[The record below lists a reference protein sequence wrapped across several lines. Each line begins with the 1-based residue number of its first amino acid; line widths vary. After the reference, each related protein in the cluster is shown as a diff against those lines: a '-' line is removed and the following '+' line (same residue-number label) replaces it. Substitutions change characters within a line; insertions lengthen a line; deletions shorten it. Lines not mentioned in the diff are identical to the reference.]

1 VSVEQQEPAFVPI
14 LDRLQ
19 DPSDLRGLTEPEL
32 DQLAAEIRETIVRT
46 VAVTGGHLGSSLG
59 VVEITLALHRL
70 LESPRDHI
78 VWDTGHQAYAHK
90 LLTGRLDRFHT
101 LRQIDGVGG
110 FPRRSESPHDVFDG
124 GHAGTGLS
132 IAQGL
137 ATARDLRH
145 SLERIAVVVGDAA
158 LLSGLSLEA
167 LNDIG
172 HRQTQLLIV
181 LNDNEMSISPSVGAL
196 SKYLSEIKLS
206 TAWRQGRTAYD
217 TVTER
222 IPLVGPRLL
231 ELSRRLRQSVVSF
244 AQPGQL
250 FEDLGITYIGVMPG
264 HERRILEETFRRALA
279 FDGPVIVHV
288 RTQKG
293 KGYRPAETDQVSFHG
308 AALPPMTVVP
318 ATDMHDRLGLRGSG
332 NGDAMA
338 SSAAGGSAVT
348 ALPGAGDGA
357 PPSASV
363 MADRRSQ
370 IHSAEGAAE
379 PPAAVAAAAARKT
392 PNYTAFF
399 SDELVALGAGDRRIV
414 AITAG
419 MPTGTG
425 LARFQQAYPDRFID
439 VGIAEQ
445 HAVTLATGLALGG
458 MRPVVALYSTF
469 LQRAFDQTV
478 HDVCQNDAPVVL
490 AVDRAGLVGE
500 DGTSHQGMFTLPAQ
514 RQLPHLVIA
523 SPRDEQE
530 LRALLRTALT
540 QDHPFALHYPRDA
553 GFGVAERDPAPL
565 PVGRGEVLREGRDL
579 LFVGFGPIVR
589 RAEEAADVLEADGW
603 SVGVINA
610 RFAKPLDRELI
621 LGRARGTR
629 LVVTFEES
637 VVTGGFGSGVL
648 EAFEDARLA
657 DPGLRD
663 VPVRVI
669 GIPGDRFVDHG
680 SVADLRRLIRLD
692 VPGLVVQVREAV
704 AELGITPGQ
713 AATSVPPAG
722 VSQPG

>member
-1 VSVEQQEPAFVPI
+1 VPI

-19 DPSDLRGLTEPEL
+19 DPADLRGLSEPQL
-32 DQLAAEIRETIVRT
+32 VALAAEIRETIIRT
-46 VAVTGGHLGSSLG
+46 VAATGGHLGSSLG
-59 VVEITLALHRL
+59 VVEVTLALHRL
-70 LESPRDHI
+70 LESPRDRI

-90 LLTGRLDRFHT
+90 LLTGRLDRFPT
-101 LRQIDGVGG
+101 LRQIDGLGG
-110 FPRRSESPHDVFDG
+110 FPRRSESPHDVMDG

-145 SLERIAVVVGDAA
+145 SMERIAVVVGDAA

-206 TAWRQGRTAYD
+206 QAWQQGKGVWD

-222 IPLVGPRLL
+222 VPVVGPRLV
-231 ELSRRLRQSVVSF
+231 EMSRRFRQSVVSF

-250 FEDLGITYIGVMPG
+250 FEDLGITYVGVMPG
-264 HERRILEETFRRALA
+264 HDRPFLEETFRRALA
-279 FDGPVIVHV
+279 FNGPVIVHV

-293 KGYRPAETDQVSFHG
+293 KGYKPAETDQISFHG
-308 AALPPMTVVP
+308 AALPPISVP
-318 ATDMHDRLGLRGSG
+318 AADAYDRIGNGPG
-332 NGDAMA
+332 VTANGDAMA
-338 SSAAGGSAVT
+338 SSAAGGSSLTPSREA
-348 ALPGAGDGA
+348 DEGA
-357 PPSASV
+357 PPSSSV
-363 MADRRSQ
+363 MADRRTHPAAGSVP
-370 IHSAEGAAE
+370 AKVAE
-379 PPAAVAAAAARKT
+379 PDPQNTRKV
-392 PNYTAFF
+392 PNYTAHFAT
-399 SDELVALGAGDRRIV
+399 ELVALAADDRRIV
-414 AITAG
+414 GITAG

-425 LARFQQAYPDRFID
+425 LSKLQAAYPDRFID

-478 HDVCQNDAPVVL
+478 HDVCQNDAPVLL

-500 DGTSHQGMFTLPAQ
+500 DGTSHQGMFTIPAQ
-514 RQLPHLVIA
+514 RMLPNLVVA

-530 LRALLRTALT
+530 LRSLVRTAFA

-553 GFGVAERDPAPL
+553 GFGVPEREPEVL
-565 PVGRGEVLREGRDL
+565 PVGRGEVLRDGQDL
-579 LFVGFGPIVR
+579 LFVTFGPITR
-589 RAEEAADVLEADGW
+589 RATDVADVLEAKGW
-603 SVGVINA
+603 SVAVINA
-610 RFAKPLDRELI
+610 RFAKPLDKQLI
-621 LGRARGTR
+621 LDGARGKK

-648 EAFEDARLA
+648 EAIEEARISDAA
-657 DPGLRD
+657 LRD
-663 VPVRVI
+663 VPVKI
-669 GIPGDRFVDHG
+669 LGIPGDRFVDHG
-680 SVADLRRLIRLD
+680 SVTDLRRLIRLD
-692 VPGLVVQVREAV
+692 VPGLTAQVEETLAQ
-704 AELGITPGQ
+704 LGISAP
-713 AATSVPPAG
+713 ATAG
-722 VSQPG
+722 

>member
-1 VSVEQQEPAFVPI
+1 MPI
-14 LDRLQ
+14 LDHLQ
-19 DPSDLRGLTEPEL
+19 GPADLRGLTEPEL
-32 DQLAAEIRETIVRT
+32 EQVAAEIRETIIRT
-46 VAVTGGHLGSSLG
+46 VAATGGHLGSSLG

-110 FPRRSESPHDVFDG
+110 FPRRSESPHDVMDG

-132 IAQGL
+132 IAEGL
-137 ATARDLRH
+137 ATARDIRH

-172 HRQTQLLIV
+172 HRQSQLLIV

-206 TAWRQGRTAYD
+206 VAWQQSKGVYD
-217 TVTER
+217 GVIEA
-222 IPLVGPRLL
+222 IPRVGPRML
-231 ELSRRLRQSVVSF
+231 EMSRRFRQSVVSF

-264 HERRILEETFRRALA
+264 HDLRLLEETFRRALA
-279 FDGPVIVHV
+279 LNGPVIVHV

-308 AALPPMTVVP
+308 AALPPMPVP
-318 ATDMHDRLGLRGSG
+318 ATDAHDRL
-332 NGDAMA
+332 
-338 SSAAGGSAVT
+338 AAGRADAAPT
-348 ALPGAGDGA
+348 

-363 MADRRSQ
+363 MADRRAPT
-370 IHSAEGAAE
+370 HNAEGQAE
-379 PPAAVAAAAARKT
+379 LPAALVADAKKV
-392 PNYTAFF
+392 PNYTSFF
-399 SDELVALGAGDRRIV
+399 AQELVELGATDRRIV

-425 LARFQQAYPDRFID
+425 LNKFQAAYPDRFID

-445 HAVTLATGLALGG
+445 HAVTLATGMALAG

-478 HDVCQNDAPVVL
+478 HDVCQNDAPVLL

-500 DGTSHQGMFTLPAQ
+500 DGTSHQGMFTIPAQ
-514 RQLPHLVIA
+514 RILPNLVIA
-523 SPRDEQE
+523 SPRDEQD
-530 LRALLRTALT
+530 LRSLLRTALA

-553 GFGVAERDPAPL
+553 GFGVPERESVVL

-579 LFVGFGPIVR
+579 LFVTLGPITM
-589 RAEEAADVLEADGW
+589 RAVEVADALEARGW
-603 SVGVINA
+603 SVGVLDA
-610 RFAKPLDRELI
+610 RFVKPLDRQLI
-621 LGRARGTR
+621 LDQARGKQ

-637 VVTGGFGSGVL
+637 VVAGGFGSAVL
-648 EAFEDARLA
+648 EAFEEARLV
-657 DPGLRD
+657 DPAYRGI
-663 VPVRVI
+663 PVRLV
-669 GIPGDRFVDHG
+669 GIPADRFVDHG
-680 SVADLRRLIRLD
+680 SVTDLRRLIRLD
-692 VPGLVVQVREAV
+692 VPGLAQQVTEAI
-704 AELGITPGQ
+704 AQLGITAG
-713 AATSVPPAG
+713 ATPA
-722 VSQPG
+722 